1 MSRRKDH
8 AHSLEH
14 VEHPKTPAR
23 TSSSSVSA
31 EASAPV
37 PELVLYPTNPSS
49 TSTTPIGPQLPRYE
63 PFTIGEFLWR
73 LCLTVAAGQ
82 TLVAFPVV
90 WLFLGTLNQPPQPLV
105 FYVLLVL
112 LPPAGITWCAFLF
125 LKLRQTPAFW
135 LYYASFLLVP
145 HLVLFLSGLN
155 HGLYVVAATSIGAG
169 YYSGVVVA
177 GYIDMW
183 RQSRMSDAEYVV
195 YLARQRA
202 EEKREQQNE
211 TAANALALVFIILLG
226 LAVAVLLSGIF
237 PIYILGKS
245 YDPVSVILPSLSVV
259 GASVAL
265 SVFVKRVIQA
275 RVIVVVSCVVVV
287 VVGVVLV
294 VGFPGCMVVVPG
306 VLGFG
311 LGDVLVS
318 SLGVY
323 ARELQG
329 SVRRKAQRR

>member
-23 TSSSSVSA
+23 TSSSSVST

-49 TSTTPIGPQLPRYE
+49 TSTTLIGPQLPRYE

-135 LYYASFLLVP
+135 SYYASFLLVP

-202 EEKREQQNE
+202 EEKREQQN
-211 TAANALALVFIILLG
+211 AVSGDALALVFIILLG

-287 VVGVVLV
+287 VVGVVLL